1 MSARNRT
8 AGAHAAQ
15 AMTRPPNLPRQ
26 AGEATDLRRQAGGED
41 TRATV
46 CPTWGKCRKEIRH
59 DC

>member
-1 MSARNRT
+1 MST
-8 AGAHAAQ
+8 AGYAVRAHAAL

-26 AGEATDLRRQAGGED
+26 AGEATDLRRLAGGED

-46 CPTWGKCRKEIRH
+46 CPTGAKCRKEIRH